1 MRADKTLAFTP
12 KVGFEGWRMVRKISA
27 LFGINTLLL
36 VSLLARNVLVARLIG
51 VENFGVAMTFALI
64 VAALELTT
72 ALGADRFIVQDAEGD
87 SPRVAGVI
95 HLLNILR
102 ALGAAVVIY
111 LLAGPIARL
120 FGVPDLVWAYQL
132 LALVPLLR
140 SLINFDVYRQHR
152 DMVFWRSSAIE
163 LIGVGAGI
171 LVIFPCLLLY
181 DDHRLMLIS
190 LLVQYAVQTVASHL
204 LSARRFGLALDRAVA
219 RRWLEFSWPIMTNN
233 VLMFGLMH
241 GDRLV
246 IGSFYGVR
254 TLGWFTAAQSITMA
268 PTLILHRTM
277 GNVALAALSRRRD
290 DEAAFAALAVL
301 NQKFYLASAFV
312 VGAGLYLLGGWAMI
326 LLYGPQFAE
335 GLQVFSILVAIT
347 CLRMARGGS
356 LVPSMARGQSA
367 NDLISNLPRVIGLIP
382 VALAAWSGWSVAHAL
397 LIVLAT
403 EFIGLAL
410 SISLLRRSMPGRLPA
425 LAALWSAGSAFIALL
440 AVDSLI
446 PPASAPV
453 WLPYAEAAAFGFL
466 TLAVVWLCRDAL
478 RLDRFA

>member
-1 MRADKTLAFTP
+1 
-12 KVGFEGWRMVRKISA
+12 MVRKISA

-64 VAALELTT
+64 VAALELAT

-87 SPRVAGVI
+87 SSRVLGVI
-95 HLLNILR
+95 HLLNLLR
-102 ALGAAVVIY
+102 ALGAAVLIY
-111 LLAGPIARL
+111 LLAGPLARL
-120 FGVPDLVWAYQL
+120 FGVPELVWAYQL
-132 LALVPLLR
+132 LALTPLLR
-140 SLINFDVYRQHR
+140 ALINFDVYRQHR
-152 DMVFWRSSAIE
+152 EMVFWKSSAME
-163 LIGVGAGI
+163 LAGVGAGI
-171 LVIFPCLLLY
+171 LAIFPCLLLY
-181 DDHRLMLIS
+181 NDHRLMLIS
-190 LLVQYAVQTVASHL
+190 ILVQYAAQAAASHVL
-204 LSARRFGLALDRAVA
+204 AARPFNLALDSAIS
-219 RRWLEFSWPIMTNN
+219 RRWLTFSWPLMTNN

-290 DEAAFAALAVL
+290 DDGAFAQLAAL
-301 NQKFYLASAFV
+301 NQKFYLAAAFI
-312 VGAGLYLLGGWAMI
+312 VGAGLHLLGGWAMI

-382 VALAAWSGWSVAHAL
+382 VALAAWAGWSVMHAL
-397 LIVLAT
+397 LIVLVT
-403 EFIGLAL
+403 EFVGLAL
-410 SISLLRRSMPGRLPA
+410 SVSLLKRSMPGRLPA
-425 LAALWSAGSAFIALL
+425 LTTLWLAGAAFIALL
-440 AVDSLI
+440 AADSLI
-446 PPASAPV
+446 PPAAAPA
-453 WLPYAEAAAFGFL
+453 WLPCAEAAAFGL
-466 TLAVVWLCRDAL
+466 LALAVVWLCRDAL